1 MGCKASS
8 LESHQG
14 RKKSSQWFSRS
25 SFVPVG
31 TRSPSPSGPSVE
43 TALKRWA
50 IFTCPSGT
58 KQRPFIADKC
68 DNGPG
73 IHGYDES
80 VRVLS
85 VPPLG
90 GVRGGFMVPMHAKK
104 RMGALHEPSHARP
117 LRGLNV
123 AYIFVAGRCGR
134 EISFKASLVWTTSME
149 HATVQRWY
157 PSARQGDRK

>member
-1 MGCKASS
+1 MTKPATAQLRGFGHLRFGFC
-8 LESHQG
+8 
-14 RKKSSQWFSRS
+14 S
-25 SFVPVG
+25 SFVIRHS
-31 TRSPSPSGPSVE
+31 T
-43 TALKRWA
+43 L
-50 IFTCPSGT
+50 
-58 KQRPFIADKC
+58 
-68 DNGPG
+68 
-73 IHGYDES
+73 

-85 VPPLG
+85 VPLLG

-134 EISFKASLVWTTSME
+134 EISFKASLVWTTPVE